1 MPFAPGAFAEL
12 RRVITNQH
20 LSAGLGG
27 GGAIGLTSPTPH
39 KQQGKTLKTT
49 RDATAKSSL
58 QTMNIWVVEEDTL
71 GVLLGCSVRGCK
83 WINSCETRSASQ
95 ERSCEVARNRIDNLR
110 GAAYNGSDGRLGGR
124 AAVTTLSIWPE
135 RTDAR
140 VGLPRGQE
148 PKDGHRG
155 WDFGLAVEVGL
166 RSKLVLTCEPAVPRA
181 KSGTG
186 SKGMQGRG
194 SR

>member
-1 MPFAPGAFAEL
+1 MAGNDSHLLVVPAGNLGMPFARGAFAEL

-71 GVLLGCSVRGCK
+71 GVLLGCSVVR
-83 WINSCETRSASQ
+83 TPR
-95 ERSCEVARNRIDNLR
+95 
-110 GAAYNGSDGRLGGR
+110 R
-124 AAVTTLSIWPE
+124 AE
-135 RTDAR
+135 
-140 VGLPRGQE
+140 
-148 PKDGHRG
+148 
-155 WDFGLAVEVGL
+155 
-166 RSKLVLTCEPAVPRA
+166 
-181 KSGTG
+181 
-186 SKGMQGRG
+186 
-194 SR
+194 